1 MKRYSIFQKHK
12 AKGNMTWYGRISESG
27 LFHVVSLGTKKKAD
41 AVAWLDLMNAQ
52 KFLPEGMAKEKPDA
66 NLVELSRKFID
77 SCETANSASDATLR
91 ELS

>member
-41 AVAWLDLMNAQ
+41 AVIKKCQ
-52 KFLPEGMAKEKPDA
+52 
-66 NLVELSRKFID
+66 NLAEIGTSWMMQGL
-77 SCETANSASDATLR
+77 NLR
-91 ELS
+91 PAD